1 MSAVAA
7 STEHSDRP
15 TRWRWW
21 IIGVAVVAVIGGGVL
36 GGYLWLTSDQAV
48 PVDVQQVAAN
58 FRTTTTVARSPT
70 TPAPTSAAAGSTT
83 SVASTTTRPAAP
95 IGVYVYNTTGQEGV
109 DALGGSEHPYPAAT
123 TITMSDLGNGC
134 RSTRWD
140 ALEQRW
146 SDAQLCPG
154 PDGWT
159 LSAKTVYHAFFHQSD
174 ERVYSCQPGSVHLPA
189 DLTPDLT
196 FSAYCTSGG
205 TSASGASTEEI
216 HGRVIGDEAI
226 TVDGQP
232 VDTVHVQYQITI
244 GGETGG
250 QTNIDRWYARDVPL
264 LLVKEVSD
272 SATTSEE
279 VIGTVHYDERYELVL
294 QSLEPIA

>member
-1 MSAVAA
+1 MA
-7 STEHSDRP
+7 
-15 TRWRWW
+15 
-21 IIGVAVVAVIGGGVL
+21 IIAGGVL

-48 PVDVQQVAAN
+48 PVDVQQIAAN
-58 FRTTTTVARSPT
+58 FRTTTSVARPPT
-70 TPAPTSAAAGSTT
+70 TPATTSSAAGSTT
-83 SVASTTTRPAAP
+83 SGAPTTTEPAAP
-95 IGVYVYNTTGQEGV
+95 IGVFVYNTTGQEGV
-109 DALGGSEHPYPAAT
+109 DALGGTEHDYPAAT

-134 RSTRWD
+134 WSIRWD

-146 SDAQLCPG
+146 SDTQVCRG

-159 LSAKTVYHAFFHQSD
+159 LSAKTVFHAFFQQSD
-174 ERVYSCQPGSVHLPA
+174 ERVYTCQPGSVELPA
-189 DLTPDLT
+189 DLTPDVT
-196 FSAYCTSGG
+196 FSASCTSGG

-216 HGRVIGDEAI
+216 QGRVIGDEAI
-226 TVDGQP
+226 VVDGQS
-232 VDTVHVQYQITI
+232 VNTVHVQYQLTI

-250 QTNIDRWYARDVPL
+250 QTNVDRWYAREVPL